1 MNRTIRG
8 VTSFLVWHQFPEI
21 GSSASAQ
28 YDNPFAIPR
37 TQSTDKVSV
46 KLPTDD
52 WMCRKMEK
60 LNITLTEYNS
70 THGSDTSGLTRD
82 RLIRV
87 PNAEKWY
94 DMYAENDF
102 FWSKVHYYTNKLARL
117 NSSFPRIARQS
128 LPPLPIPQNTL
139 RRWVIAV
146 GQGRVLHVKPGSR
159 L

>member
-8 VTSFLVWHQFPEI
+8 VTSFWGWHQFPEI
-21 GSSASAQ
+21 VSSASAQ
-28 YDNPFAIPR
+28 DDNPFAIPR

-60 LNITLTEYNS
+60 LNITLTECNW

-94 DMYAENDF
+94 DMYAEKDF
-102 FWSKVHYYTNKLARL
+102 FWSKVHY
-117 NSSFPRIARQS
+117 
-128 LPPLPIPQNTL
+128 
-139 RRWVIAV
+139 
-146 GQGRVLHVKPGSR
+146 
-159 L
+159 